1 MTTSSA
7 PHWDVAAYALGVM
20 DARDTAR
27 FEDHLAECV
36 SCAIELESLLPVTNL
51 LAEVDRDSFLN
62 AEQSERDGRMLD
74 EMVNVVSFDRSRA
87 QARRLLAVAAGT
99 VVMVIAVGL
108 ALFAGNQWGQGSTPV
123 AEPRPSVS
131 SGPPG
136 IGGPGGATPAEIF
149 EGTDPSSQVK
159 ANLGLTGADWGTSV
173 ALQLSGVQGPLNCQL
188 VAVGPDVSEVVSTW
202 TVPPD
207 GYGTQKNP
215 DALFLEGST
224 SVQRKDIQRFEVQSI
239 SATGEPT
246 VLVTVN
252 V

>member
-62 AEQSERDGRMLD
+62 AEQSERDSRMLD

-123 AEPRPSVS
+123 AEPSAPTS

-136 IGGPGGATPAEIF
+136 IGGPEGTTPEETFDA
-149 EGTDPSSQVK
+149 TDPSSRVNAK
-159 ANLGLTGADWGTSV
+159 LGLSSAGWGTAV
-173 ALQLSGVQGPLNCQL
+173 TLQLAGVQGPLNCQL

-215 DALFLEGST
+215 DPVFLPGST

-239 SATGEPT
+239 SPTGEPT